1 MGDMLEKI
9 ILPLHQRNTIA
20 EECFSPSDKMDK
32 ATSTTSLGSRS
43 STPGTP
49 RSPLS
54 PGSFVR
60 EGMLGH
66 TSMSLETSDHN
77 HTFPF
82 LKRFHFYPICIDLQF
97 SPYLL
102 GESLKEKLN
111 EVQRSGE
118 PQYLNF
124 ITLQKWDLK

>member
-66 TSMSLETSDHN
+66 TSMSLETSDYN
-77 HTFPF
+77 HTFP
-82 LKRFHFYPICIDLQF
+82 L
-97 SPYLL
+97 
-102 GESLKEKLN
+102 
-111 EVQRSGE
+111 
-118 PQYLNF
+118 
-124 ITLQKWDLK
+124 